1 MQTSITPIHGDNVSP
16 FDEIKKTDDQ
26 GGEYWSA
33 RDLAPLMGYPRYDHF
48 QTPLRRA
55 MKSAEVQGIGVEENF
70 PRSREVSKTRGPG
83 REDVHLTRFAAY
95 LVAMNGDPNK
105 PEVAAAQ
112 AYFAVRTR
120 QAEVA
125 APTIETI
132 LSDPDSGIRMLEALK
147 DERAAREASE
157 KRAREIEELRAAEE
171 PKRRFADA
179 VASAKN
185 SMLIGEF
192 AKILRANGVPM
203 GQQRLFQW
211 LRDQGLLCR
220 QRGGLWN
227 TPTQR
232 AMELGL
238 FDVKETVV
246 QHASGDTTVRRTP
259 KLTGRGQVYLAERL
273 LPGGDVE
280 VA

>member
-1 MQTSITPIHGDNVSP
+1 MFDSTSLPTVAQDDDGQLTTTSLIVAEGVDVQHKNILGLVRKHLADFEEFGGVAFETRVAGQSP
-16 FDEIKKTDDQ
+16 NPTKLAVLNRDQALLLMTYLRNSAVVRDFKKRLIRAFT
-26 GGEYWSA
+26 EMEH
-33 RDLAPLMGYPRYDHF
+33 RLADGAQPQVPKTYAEA
-48 QTPLRRA
+48 LR
-55 MKSAEVQGIGVEENF
+55 
-70 PRSREVSKTRGPG
+70 
-83 REDVHLTRFAAY
+83 
-95 LVAMNGDPNK
+95 
-105 PEVAAAQ
+105 AAAD
-112 AYFAVRTR
+112 AVE
-120 QAEVA
+120 Q
-125 APTIETI
+125 
-132 LSDPDSGIRMLEALK
+132 L
-147 DERAAREASE
+147 EASE

-179 VASAKN
+179 VSSAKN
-185 SMLIGEF
+185 NMLIGEF

-246 QHASGDTTVRRTP
+246 QHASGDTTVQRTP

-273 LPGGDVE
+273 LPDGDVE

>member
-1 MQTSITPIHGDNVSP
+1 MNQPTNGASLATFSNSE
-16 FDEIKKTDDQ
+16 FEINLIQD
-26 GGEYWSA
+26 GEQ
-33 RDLAPLMGYPRYDHF
+33 F
-48 QTPLRRA
+48 
-55 MKSAEVQGIGVEENF
+55 K
-70 PRSREVSKTRGPG
+70 
-83 REDVHLTRFAAY
+83 
-95 LVAMNGDPNK
+95 
-105 PEVAAAQ
+105 
-112 AYFAVRTR
+112 
-120 QAEVA
+120 VA
-125 APTIETI
+125 APGLARALGFREAHDLLRSVPGPEKGSELVRTPGGDQRVGYVTEPGFYRVMGQRQPSRIKDPEIRLRVERFQSWVYSEVLPSIRRHGTYMTGETIEQV
-132 LSDPDSGIRMLEALK
+132 LQDPDTLIQLATQLK

-157 KRAREIEELRAAEE
+157 RRVKEIEELRAAEE

-232 AMELGL
+232 AMDLGL

-273 LPGGDVE
+273 LPDGDVE